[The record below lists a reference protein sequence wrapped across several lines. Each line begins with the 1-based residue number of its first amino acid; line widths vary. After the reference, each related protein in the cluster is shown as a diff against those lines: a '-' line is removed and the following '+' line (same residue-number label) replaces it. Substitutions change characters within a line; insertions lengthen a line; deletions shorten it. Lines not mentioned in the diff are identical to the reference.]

1 MTNPFISVLELLY
14 SDTIW
19 KFKTFNVKISTYLNI
34 SNFYLNSKIPC
45 QGKYKCISVCLFW
58 IIRAVVDRWG
68 NVGKHSHEEEEV
80 DEADA
85 VAEQDYLWH
94 ATCVFSFKIIK
105 PLLHWSAWRHH
116 VTSEL
121 LALYCLIV
129 FSCTLP
135 MTASATRAKEI
146 ITTPVMSKLGD
157 SWNKISSRDK
167 LQGRC
172 T

>member
-1 MTNPFISVLELLY
+1 M
-14 SDTIW
+14 
-19 KFKTFNVKISTYLNI
+19 
-34 SNFYLNSKIPC
+34 NFYLNSKIPC

-167 LQGRC
+167 LQARC
-172 T
+172 TWVGQK